1 MSATGRS
8 QAAGTGVV
16 RHPDDFYS
24 TPAWA
29 TRSLLR
35 AFGAIGLTRE
45 TVLDPCCGD
54 GAILDV
60 VKAEWPWMKL
70 AGYELN
76 EQRADAARSK
86 HSVKQRDALSAEPWT
101 TTATDPRWIIT
112 NPPYGLALQFAQR
125 AIAEIS
131 NENDHGQAT
140 GTVAMLM
147 RLNWLASQKRAAWMR
162 AQTPSVFVLPKRPSF
177 TGGGMDATDYAWMV
191 WRRGDIPRVQIL
203 EVAT

>member
-8 QAAGTGVV
+8 SAAGTGVI

-24 TPAWA
+24 TPPWA
-29 TRSLLR
+29 TRALLR
-35 AFGAIGLTRE
+35 ALSPISLVRE

-60 VKAEWPWMKL
+60 IGQQWSWMML
-70 AGYELN
+70 AGYEIN
-76 EQRADAARSK
+76 EQRAEIARSK
-86 HSVKQRDALSAEPWT
+86 HSVTRRDALSAMPWT
-101 TTATDPRWIIT
+101 TSASGPLRWIIT

-131 NENDHGQAT
+131 NDGAT

-147 RLNWLASQKRAAWMR
+147 RLNWLASQKRAEWMH
-162 AQTPSVFVLPKRPSF
+162 ANTPSVYVLPKRPSF
-177 TGGGMDATDYAWMV
+177 TNKGTDATDYAWMV
-191 WRRGDIPRVQIL
+191 WRHGDIPRVHIL
-203 EVAT
+203 EVEP